1 MKPEEQNLF
10 YLSKV
15 KNPSTADIFGKAG
28 MEPLTPESRPCL
40 IANRGEISI
49 RVIRSCHEL
58 GLKAIAVYS
67 YEDRLSMHRYKADES
82 HLIAEQG
89 KYSPVGAYLAIDEI
103 VDIAVKRNVGVIHPG
118 YGFLSENTE
127 FARKVEEAGIAF
139 AGPSYKVIY
148 ECGDKTKARE
158 LAIKVGVPVCPGSDG
173 PVKDLDDAKAFI
185 KQYGF
190 PVIIKA
196 ACGGGGRGMRIVRDM
211 QSLASLFERAVSE
224 SKAAF
229 GDGTVFLERYIDKPR
244 HIEVQLLADSYGNV
258 IHLFERDCSV
268 QRRFQKVVEMAPALS
283 LPEGVKNNIC
293 NDAIKLAKAVG
304 YRSAGTAEFLVD
316 QHNRYYFIEINPRIQ
331 VEHTVTEEI
340 TGVDIVSAQIQI
352 ALGASLSD
360 LGLTQ
365 EKIALRGC
373 TIQCRVTTEDPYRN
387 FQPDTGRIEVYRSC
401 AGPGVRLD
409 GGPGYSGA
417 IISPHYDSL
426 LVKCTVSARNFDLTR
441 RKMLRALTE
450 FRGINSY

>member
-1 MKPEEQNLF
+1 MRPEEENLF
-10 YLSKV
+10 YLSKL
-15 KNPSTADIFGKAG
+15 KDPSTSQLFGKLG
-28 MEPLTPESRPCL
+28 MEPLTPLSKPCL

-58 GLKAIAVYS
+58 GLKSIAIYS
-67 YEDRLSMHRYKADES
+67 YEDRLSMHRYKANES
-82 HLIAEQG
+82 YQIGEQG

-103 VDIAVKRNVGVIHPG
+103 VDIAVRRNVGVIHPG

-127 FARKVEEAGIAF
+127 FAKKVEEAGIAF
-139 AGPSYKVIY
+139 AGPSFKVIA

-173 PVKDLDDAKAFI
+173 PVADIDDAKAFI
-185 KQYGF
+185 KQFGL

-196 ACGGGGRGMRIVRDM
+196 ACGGGGRGMRVVRDIE
-211 QSLASLFERAVSE
+211 SLTPMFERAVSE
-224 SKAAF
+224 SRAAF
-229 GDGTVFLERYIDKPR
+229 GDGTVFLERYIDQPR
-244 HIEVQLLADSYGNV
+244 HIEVQLLADSYGNI

-268 QRRFQKVVEMAPALS
+268 QRRFQKVVEMAPALN
-283 LPEGVKNNIC
+283 LPQHVKNKIY
-293 NDAIKLAKAVG
+293 NDSIKLAKAVG

-316 QHNRYYFIEINPRIQ
+316 QQNRYYFIEINPRIQ

-340 TGVDIVSAQIQI
+340 TGIDIVSAQIQI

-360 LGLTQ
+360 LGLFQ
-365 EKIALRGC
+365 EKISLRGC
-373 TIQCRVTTEDPYRN
+373 TIQCRVTTEDPYKN
-387 FQPDTGRIEVYRSC
+387 FQPDTGRIEVYRSS

-426 LVKCTVSARNFDLTR
+426 LVKCTVSGRDFDLTR
-441 RKMLRALTE
+441 RKMLRALSE
-450 FRGINSY
+450 FRGT